1 MNKLFRTKFIA
12 EAIDVEHFWVNC
24 PIPSY
29 MCCERSHKYKSNG
42 IWNGNHKRFVKSKCI
57 CNYGELIE
65 VNITPITER
74 ATLLI
79 DNKGKIY
86 DKKLFK
92 KSLKKYRENQDLG
105 KTQNYI

>member
-29 MCCERSHKYKSNG
+29 MCCERSHKYKS
-42 IWNGNHKRFVKSKCI
+42 
-57 CNYGELIE
+57 
-65 VNITPITER
+65 
-74 ATLLI
+74 
-79 DNKGKIY
+79 KIY